1 MNIEFRRRIP
11 VALVSCV
18 ALSVMF
24 IAGVLLQARNS
35 LPASWVNHIVQK
47 VGFMAAATGP
57 EGTHAHDEGEAT
69 HDAEVVDE
77 HAGHDHAHAGHAE
90 ETSLELS
97 EAAQANLGLN
107 DETIQP
113 IEEATF
119 VRTVTVPAIVTERPG
134 RTQLPVS
141 TPMTGVVTHVH
152 AVTGEAVT
160 PGMLLFQMRLTHEDL
175 VTAQKEFLQSVGDLE
190 VEQKE
195 VARLEGAS
203 RSGALP
209 GKILLER
216 QYARDKLLAS
226 LASQREALR
235 LHGLSAEQIERIER
249 EHRLLTELR
258 IYVPRLDDHGHDQG
272 EELQLSERPLI
283 RQTAFT
289 VQNEPAELNP
299 APAAAP
305 LVVQSLAVHKGETVS
320 TGDILCVLA
329 DYAELYIEGQAFET
343 DATAIAEAKNRNWR
357 ATAVVEQ
364 GDAEREIP
372 GLEIAFLANQV
383 NLTARTL
390 PFFVTLTN
398 EVVNDER
405 NDREQRFIAWRY
417 RPGQRMQLRVPV
429 EEWTDQLVLPVAAV
443 VKEGPDSFVFQLNG
457 DHFDRIAVHERYRD
471 RTTVVIANDGSL
483 FPGDM
488 VALTGAHQMQ
498 LALKNKAGGAIDPHA
513 GHNH

>member
-11 VALVSCV
+11 IAVVSFVAL
-18 ALSVMF
+18 AIMF
-24 IAGVLLQARNS
+24 TAGVLLQARDYF
-35 LPASWVNHIVQK
+35 PASWVNHVAQIV
-47 VGFMAAATGP
+47 GLGASATGSDP
-57 EGTHAHDEGEAT
+57 AHAHEEGETA
-69 HDAEVVDE
+69 HAAEAVDE
-77 HAGHDHAHAGHAE
+77 HAGHDHAGHSE

-97 EAAQANLGLN
+97 ETAQANLGLN

-119 VRTVTVPAIVTERPG
+119 VRSVTVPAIVTERPG

-175 VTAQKEFLQSVGDLE
+175 VTAQKDFLQSVGDLE

-249 EHRLLTELR
+249 ERRLLTELR

-289 VQNEPAELNP
+289 VQNEPAEPKP
-299 APAAAP
+299 APDAAAP

-343 DATAIAEAKNRNWR
+343 DATAIAEAKNRNWK

-383 NLTARTL
+383 DLTARTL

-405 NDREQRFIAWRY
+405 NDRQQRFITWRY

-429 EEWTDQLVLPVAAV
+429 EEWADQLVLPVAAV